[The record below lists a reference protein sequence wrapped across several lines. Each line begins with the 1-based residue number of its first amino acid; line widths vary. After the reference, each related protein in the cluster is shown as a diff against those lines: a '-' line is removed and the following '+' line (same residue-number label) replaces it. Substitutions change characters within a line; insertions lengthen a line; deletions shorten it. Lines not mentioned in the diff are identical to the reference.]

1 MFFLMQMIGRLR
13 VWLLLIGLCQTVFA
27 TIVTANV
34 RQPDFQLP
42 MDETPLNREHPT
54 RLTSYAPVIAPAKEA
69 VVSVHTARVVRV
81 ARSQR
86 HDLRDDFFRRFFG
99 LPPMQQ
105 QEQQQPDQIEER
117 RVPAGIGS
125 GVAISADGFILT
137 NNHVIADPRRGN
149 VADEILVRLNDGREL
164 PAQVVGRD
172 PRTDVA
178 VLKVEADNLP
188 FLRMAQSDDLQVGDI
203 VFAIGNPLGVGLTIT
218 KGIVSATGRSNLSIL
233 GEDAFEDF
241 IQTDASIN
249 QGNSG
254 GALIDAEG
262 RLIGIN
268 TAILSR
274 TGGNIGIGF
283 AIPSTLARN
292 IATALIRTGEIRR
305 GVMGIQVND
314 LTPDLAEAFGVT
326 SLNGALVE
334 AVTPDLP
341 ADTAGIRNGDIIT
354 AINGQPIRN
363 AAALR
368 VLISQ
373 LPVGVEMHIELI
385 RNTQP
390 MVVTTELIDPTAA
403 QSIVQAGQILPGVH
417 VKPLNETLQAEFNIS
432 QGISGLVITEVES
445 NSPFVRSLRAGMVI
459 REINGRAPTNL
470 DEAREL
476 LSAQSV
482 SRVYLYDRGRSAF
495 YALRP

>member
-1 MFFLMQMIGRLR
+1 MRLRTKLSFFLFILSLAQAD
-13 VWLLLIGLCQTVFA
+13 FA
-27 TIVTANV
+27 DLPTANAT
-34 RQPDFQLP
+34 QADFQLP
-42 MDETPLNREHPT
+42 IDANPLNREDPT

-69 VVSVHTARVVRV
+69 VVAVHTARVVRV
-81 ARSQR
+81 VRSQR
-86 HDLRDDFFRRFFG
+86 HEMRDDYFRRFFG
-99 LPPMQQ
+99 LPPMPQ
-105 QEQQQPDQIEER
+105 QEQQQDQIEER
-117 RVPAGIGS
+117 RVPSGIGS
-125 GVAISADGFILT
+125 GVVISADGFILT
-137 NNHVIADPRRGN
+137 NNHVVANPLRGD

-164 PAQVVGRD
+164 SAEVVGRD

-178 VLKVEADNLP
+178 VLKVDAENLP

-262 RLIGIN
+262 RLVGIN

-292 IATALIRTGEIRR
+292 IALALIRTGEIRR

-314 LTPDLAEAFGVT
+314 LTPDLAEAFGVS

-334 AVTPDLP
+334 VVTPGLP
-341 ADTAGIRNGDIIT
+341 AEKAGIRNGDIIT
-354 AINGQPIRN
+354 AINRQPVRN
-363 AAALR
+363 ASALR
-368 VLISQ
+368 VAISQ
-373 LPVGVEMHIELI
+373 LPVGVEMEIALV
-385 RNTQP
+385 RNGKP
-390 MVVTTELIDPTAA
+390 MVFMAKLMEPADAR
-403 QSIVQAGQILPGVH
+403 SIVNAGQILPGVH
-417 VKPLNETLQAEFNIS
+417 AKPLNEALQSEFNIS
-432 QGISGLVITEVES
+432 SGISGLVITEVES
-445 NSPFVRSLRAGMVI
+445 NSPFMRSLRTGMVI
-459 REINGRAPTNL
+459 REINGRVPKSPE
-470 DEAREL
+470 DAREL
-476 LSAQSV
+476 FSKQAV

-495 YALRP
+495 YAIRS

>member
-1 MFFLMQMIGRLR
+1 MQLR
-13 VWLLLIGLCQTVFA
+13 KFLLLFLFIIGIAQSPLAGDA
-27 TIVTANV
+27 TTNGL
-34 RQPDFQLP
+34 QPDFQLP
-42 MDETPLNREHPT
+42 MDLTPLNREHPT

-81 ARSQR
+81 VRSQR
-86 HDLRDDFFRRFFG
+86 HDMRDEFFRRFFG
-99 LPPMQQ
+99 LPPMPQ
-105 QEQQQPDQIEER
+105 QEQQPDQVEER
-117 RVPAGIGS
+117 RIPAGIGS
-125 GVAISADGFILT
+125 GVAISANGFILT

-164 PAQVVGRD
+164 PARVVGRD

-178 VLKVEADNLP
+178 VLKVEAENLP

-203 VFAIGNPLGVGLTIT
+203 VFAIGNPLGIGLTIT
-218 KGIVSATGRSNLSIL
+218 NGIVSATGRSNLSIL

-262 RLIGIN
+262 RLVGIN

-292 IATALIRTGEIRR
+292 IALALIRTGEIRR

-314 LTPDLAEAFGVT
+314 LTADLAEAFGVT

-334 AVTPDLP
+334 TVTPGLP
-341 ADTAGIRNGDIIT
+341 ADKAGIRNGDIIT
-354 AINGQPIRN
+354 AINGQTVRN
-363 AAALR
+363 ASALR
-368 VLISQ
+368 VAISQ
-373 LPVGVEMHIELI
+373 LPVGVAMEIALI
-385 RNTQP
+385 RDSKP
-390 MVVTTELIDPTAA
+390 MVVQAELMEPADAR
-403 QSIVQAGQILPGVH
+403 SIVQAGQILPGVH
-417 VKPLNETLQAEFNIS
+417 AKPLNEALQTEFNIS
-432 QGISGLVITEVES
+432 SGISGLVITEVEI
-445 NSPFVRSLRAGMVI
+445 NSPFIRSLRPGMVI
-459 REINGRAPTNL
+459 REINGQQPVTPE
-470 DEAREL
+470 EAREL
-476 LSAQSV
+476 LSAQAV